1 MDSAIVP
8 DALPIEPQ
16 IIQPGI
22 LVDTDIMD
30 ALKRN
35 YMRIDPFDQ
44 TALEP
49 ATYDLS
55 LGSMAVV
62 TSSGEPVDLAD
73 EGLLRIPP
81 YAAALVQ
88 TEEILTLSSRIVG
101 RLGARSNLL
110 QNGIIASTGPQ
121 IDPGFTGRIFVNLLN
136 ISDRPFSIRRR
147 TRFLSAEFQLL
158 AHEPSRIYKGPH
170 QNKTQLSDDDI
181 NRMVARSGPSLKD
194 VHHDLLEIREYLKDA
209 AMFGRD
215 LPRISEEI
223 RQYIDSKLG
232 RLPHKIETVPM
243 TTLATTDL
251 KLQRDI
257 PIVIEET
264 DGGFVAT
271 FFDANLSMSGD
282 TQEEAFRNVRGLI
295 VDILSDLEGEPFD
308 RLGPGPRM
316 QLQVLQSFVTRGQ
329 A

>member
-1 MDSAIVP
+1 MDSLTAT
-8 DALPIEPQ
+8 DELSL
-16 IIQPGI
+16 QPGI
-22 LVDTDIMD
+22 LVDIEILD
-30 ALKRN
+30 ALKRK
-35 YMRIDPFDQ
+35 YLRIDPFDQ
-44 TALEP
+44 SALEP

-62 TSSGEPVDLAD
+62 TTSSEPIDLAVD
-73 EGLLRIPP
+73 GLLKIPP

-88 TEEILTLSSRIVG
+88 TEEILALSARIVG

-136 ISDRPFSIRRR
+136 ISDRPFSIRRK

-158 AHEPSRIYKGPH
+158 AREPSRTYEGPH

-181 NRMVARSGPSLKD
+181 NRMVSRSGPSLKD
-194 VHHDLLEIREYLKDA
+194 IHHDLLEIREYLKDA

-215 LPRISEEI
+215 LPRVPEEI
-223 RQYIDSKLG
+223 KAYMDSKFS
-232 RLPHKIETVPM
+232 RLSHQFETVSM
-243 TTLATTDL
+243 TTLATPEL
-251 KLQRDI
+251 NLLRDI
-257 PIVIEET
+257 PVIIEQT
-264 DGGFVAT
+264 DSGFVAT

-282 TQEEAFRNVRGLI
+282 TQEEAFSNLRGLL
-295 VDILSDLEGEPFD
+295 VDVFDDLDSEPPD
-308 RLGPGPRM
+308 RLGPGPSTQLRVLRSFIVRGM
-316 QLQVLQSFVTRGQ
+316 QV

>member
-8 DALPIEPQ
+8 DALPMEPQ

-62 TSSGEPVDLAD
+62 TTSGEPVDLSD
-73 EGLLRIPP
+73 EGLLKIPP

-147 TRFLSAEFQLL
+147 TRFLSAEFHLL
-158 AHEPSRIYKGPH
+158 AHEPSRIYEGPH

-215 LPRISEEI
+215 LPRVSEEI

-232 RLPHKIETVPM
+232 RLSHKIETVPM
-243 TTLATTDL
+243 TTLATANL

>member
-1 MDSAIVP
+1 MDSLIEA
-8 DALPIEPQ
+8 DALSL
-16 IIQPGI
+16 QPGI
-22 LVDTDIMD
+22 LVDTDIID
-30 ALKRN
+30 ALKHN
-35 YMRIDPFDQ
+35 YMRIEPFDQ

-49 ATYDLS
+49 ASYDLS

-62 TSSGEPVDLAD
+62 TTSSEPIDLAE
-73 EGLLRIPP
+73 EGLLKIPP

-121 IDPGFTGRIFVNLLN
+121 IDPGFTGRLFVNLLN
-136 ISDRPFSIRRR
+136 ISDRPFSIRRG
-147 TRFLSAEFQLL
+147 TRFLSAEFHLL
-158 AHEPSRIYKGPH
+158 AREPSRVYEGPH

-181 NRMVARSGPSLKD
+181 NRMLARSGPSLRD
-194 VHHDLLEIREYLKDA
+194 VHRDLLEIREYLKDA

-215 LPRISEEI
+215 LPRVSEEI
-223 RQYIDSKLG
+223 RAHIDSKLSS
-232 RLPHKIETVPM
+232 LSHQFETVSM
-243 TTLATTDL
+243 TTLAIPDL
-251 KLQRDI
+251 TLKRDI
-257 PIVIEET
+257 PVVIEQT

-282 TQEEAFRNVRGLI
+282 TPEEAFRNLRGLI
-295 VDILSDLEGEPFD
+295 VDIFQDLDRESSD
-308 RLGPGPRM
+308 RLGPGPRT
-316 QLQVLQSFVTRGQ
+316 QQQILRAIIVR

>member
-1 MDSAIVP
+1 MDSLLEA
-8 DALPIEPQ
+8 DASS
-16 IIQPGI
+16 IQPGI
-22 LVDTDIMD
+22 LVDKDIID

-35 YMRIDPFDQ
+35 YLQIDPFDE

-62 TSSGEPVDLAD
+62 TTSSEPIDLAD
-73 EGLLRIPP
+73 DGLLKIPP
-81 YAAALVQ
+81 YAAAFVQ
-88 TEEILTLSSRIVG
+88 TEEILTLSARIVG

-121 IDPGFTGRIFVNLLN
+121 IDPGFTGRIFVSLLN
-136 ISDRPFSIRRR
+136 VSDRPFSIRRK
-147 TRFLSAEFQLL
+147 TRFLSAEFHLL
-158 AHEPSRIYKGPH
+158 ARAPSRIYEGPH

-181 NRMVARSGPSLKD
+181 NRMTARSGPSLKD

-215 LPRISEEI
+215 LPRVSEEI
-223 RQYIDSKLG
+223 KSYIDSKLG
-232 RLPHKIETVPM
+232 RLWQQVETVPM
-243 TTLATTDL
+243 TTLATAEL

-257 PIVIEET
+257 PIVIEQME
-264 DGGFVAT
+264 DGFVAT

-295 VDILSDLEGEPFD
+295 IDIFSDLDSEPAD

-316 QLQVLQSFVTRGQ
+316 QLQVLRSFIVRGQ